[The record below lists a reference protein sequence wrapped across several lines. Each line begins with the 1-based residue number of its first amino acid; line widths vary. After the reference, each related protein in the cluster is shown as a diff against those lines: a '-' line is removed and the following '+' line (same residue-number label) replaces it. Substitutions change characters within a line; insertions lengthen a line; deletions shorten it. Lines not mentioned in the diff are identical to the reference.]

1 MTSISL
7 RTAAA
12 LALLAVAARADAQ
25 QSGFRIGAT
34 RIVGVNSDN
43 SGINVGGSQVAG
55 STFAPPNL
63 NAGGGKTEPI
73 TNNPSGNTLTLGVPG
88 GTVSVT
94 GLGAAAVTSS
104 FDAVTSQL
112 SAGVVSA
119 TTAGGGN
126 VTVSISPEVGRT
138 LAAALSPRAASSQAA
153 RDQARADVVAIMKAN
168 GVNPT
173 SSVLV
178 VRAFF
183 MLAHLQAAQ
192 ADVGGPPSAPAP
204 PHVTGPAG
212 GPRAR
217 SDQEIPLRKD
227 PVVVAPA
234 TELRPGALSPVVV
247 RGPSDQAIYA
257 AAAVNLMSRA
267 ISTFLDEQPG
277 TPLPAPLLA
286 SALLVRASA
295 QVLPLPASM
304 KQ

>member
-7 RTAAA
+7 STAAA
-12 LALLAVAARADAQ
+12 LALLALAARADAQ
-25 QSGFRIGAT
+25 GGFRIGAA
-34 RIVGVNSDN
+34 RVVRANNSDN

-55 STFAPPNL
+55 NTFAPPNL
-63 NAGGGKTEPI
+63 NAGGSNAQPI

-94 GLGAAAVTSS
+94 GLGTTPVTSS

-138 LAAALSPRAASSQAA
+138 LGAALSAQAAAPLAAS
-153 RDQARADVVAIMKAN
+153 DQARTDVVAIMQAN

-173 SSVLV
+173 STVLV
-178 VRAFF
+178 FRAFF
-183 MLAHLQAAQ
+183 MLAHMQAAR
-192 ADVGGPPSAPAP
+192 AEVGGPPSAPAP
-204 PHVTGPAG
+204 PPAAGPAG
-212 GPRAR
+212 GHGA
-217 SDQEIPLRKD
+217 QD

-234 TELRPGALSPVVV
+234 TKLPPVALSPVVV
-247 RGPSDQAIYA
+247 RGPTDQAIYA

-267 ISTFLDEQPG
+267 ISTFLKEQPG

-295 QVLPLPASM
+295 QALPLPASM